1 MSSSVSTASPAT
13 ASDDAGP
20 GGAPALLRGAGLSA
34 VGGTAGGIAEGV
46 AEGHR
51 A

>member
-1 MSSSVSTASPAT
+1 MSSSVSTTSPAA
-13 ASDDAGP
+13 ASDDTGP
-20 GGAPALLRGAGLSA
+20 GGASALLRGAGLSA
-34 VGGTAGGIAEGV
+34 VGGTTSGIAEGV

>member
-1 MSSSVSTASPAT
+1 MSSIVSTASPAA
-13 ASDDAGP
+13 ASEDTGP
-20 GGAPALLRGAGLSA
+20 PCTPALLRGAGLSA
-34 VGGTAGGIAEGV
+34 VGGTTGGIAEGV